1 MPTTS
6 SSTKLKS
13 RPGTEESMS
22 PRKMGIIAIVTVVGC
37 IAILWPKVF
46 HPMMFGGTP
55 PKPSYKDP
63 QQRGGPGG
71 CCDVV
76 LDREEFM
83 NATKPALEPF
93 GPHLYRKQVN
103 LYTGEI
109 SLRQERPAHLHP
121 ESIYQAMRERG
132 RAIPATPTVPIVER
146 KTSPSNPPP
155 RIIDGRP
162 GPIPGMRPPMGAGA
176 LHQPQQRG
184 GSSMGFL
191 MPLYTIGIVV
201 FFGYTIMKIV
211 FKKQVPNAPYG
222 PAPTD
227 PSFRQDVFG
236 EQNHSQVEDLG
247 GTKLGSASSASSA
260 SSNGRRNDKELY
272 NATLSAAELATNLSS
287 TIKAR
292 QQQCH
297 AQQAAAPKTIAEV
310 EKTLFNKETEQL
322 MEIEKL
328 RKKLEDTEREMAKLI
343 AEMNTDQYEAKEFIT
358 KSIDRTNI
366 FVTAIQGLIDAAD
379 EQLNVRDVHKSRIE
393 TDTDIE
399 TETETD
405 LNKQHDNNENTN
417 LTNVENQ
424 NISNGHTIIDRDQD
438 QDKAMAAKENK
449 QQQQQ
454 QRKRRD
460 ISAERE
466 VTVLGMELTASCEG
480 GQRWTGRPPTPV
492 YRAHSEH
499 SNTLEDNLPEPQ
511 SIYLEGALAHDSQI
525 LVADSQTKREEVY
538 DSELNGSSE
547 EPAVI
552 LSSKMTLS
560 LINLDANQQNGSDNK
575 PEIESPLADDIEII
589 GHDEH

>member
-1 MPTTS
+1 MPSTS
-6 SSTKLKS
+6 TQQKPGAGSKLKS
-13 RPGTEESMS
+13 RPGNEESMS

-55 PKPSYKDP
+55 PKPIYKDP
-63 QQRGGPGG
+63 QQRAGPGG
-71 CCDVV
+71 
-76 LDREEFM
+76 
-83 NATKPALEPF
+83 
-93 GPHLYRKQVN
+93 
-103 LYTGEI
+103 
-109 SLRQERPAHLHP
+109 LRQERPAHLHP

-155 RIIDGRP
+155 RIVDGRP

-222 PAPTD
+222 PAPSD
-227 PSFRQDVFG
+227 PSFRQEVFG
-236 EQNHSQVEDLG
+236 QQNHSQVEDLG
-247 GTKLGSASSASSA
+247 GTKL
-260 SSNGRRNDKELY
+260 
-272 NATLSAAELATNLSS
+272 
-287 TIKAR
+287 
-292 QQQCH
+292 
-297 AQQAAAPKTIAEV
+297 V
-310 EKTLFNKETEQL
+310 
-322 MEIEKL
+322 
-328 RKKLEDTEREMAKLI
+328 
-343 AEMNTDQYEAKEFIT
+343 
-358 KSIDRTNI
+358 
-366 FVTAIQGLIDAAD
+366 VTAIQGLIDAAD
-379 EQLNVRDVHKSRIE
+379 EQLNVRDVHNSRIE

-399 TETETD
+399 TETEKQTD
-405 LNKQHDNNENTN
+405 LNKQHDNENTN

-424 NISNGHTIIDRDQD
+424 NISNGHTITDQD
-438 QDKAMAAKENK
+438 QEKDKAKA
-449 QQQQQ
+449 QP
-454 QRKRRD
+454 RKRRD

-492 YRAHSEH
+492 YRAYSEH
-499 SNTLEDNLPEPQ
+499 SNKLEENLPEPQ

-538 DSELNGSSE
+538 DSELNGSEE

-560 LINLDANQQNGSDNK
+560 LINLDANQQNGSENK
-575 PEIESPLADDIEII
+575 QEIESPLADDIEII

>member
-1 MPTTS
+1 MPSTS
-6 SSTKLKS
+6 TQQKPGAGSKLKS
-13 RPGTEESMS
+13 RPGNEESMS

-55 PKPSYKDP
+55 PKPIYKDP
-63 QQRGGPGG
+63 QQRAGPGG

-83 NATKPALEPF
+83 NASKPATEPF

-155 RIIDGRP
+155 RIVDGRP

-222 PAPTD
+222 PAPSD
-227 PSFRQDVFG
+227 PSFRQEVFG
-236 EQNHSQVEDLG
+236 QQNHSQVEDLG
-247 GTKLGSASSASSA
+247 GTKLGW
-260 SSNGRRNDKELY
+260 REHQ
-272 NATLSAAELATNLSS
+272 
-287 TIKAR
+287 TI
-292 QQQCH
+292 
-297 AQQAAAPKTIAEV
+297 
-310 EKTLFNKETEQL
+310 
-322 MEIEKL
+322 
-328 RKKLEDTEREMAKLI
+328 
-343 AEMNTDQYEAKEFIT
+343 
-358 KSIDRTNI
+358 
-366 FVTAIQGLIDAAD
+366 VTAIQGLIDAAD
-379 EQLNVRDVHKSRIE
+379 EQLNVRDVHNSRIE

-399 TETETD
+399 TETEKQTD
-405 LNKQHDNNENTN
+405 LNKQHDNENTN

-424 NISNGHTIIDRDQD
+424 NISNGHTITDQD
-438 QDKAMAAKENK
+438 QEKDKAKA
-449 QQQQQ
+449 QP
-454 QRKRRD
+454 RKRRD

-492 YRAHSEH
+492 YRAYSEH
-499 SNTLEDNLPEPQ
+499 SNKLEENLPEPQ

-538 DSELNGSSE
+538 DSELNGSEE

-560 LINLDANQQNGSDNK
+560 LINLDANQQNGSENK
-575 PEIESPLADDIEII
+575 QEIESPLADDIEII

>member
-1 MPTTS
+1 MPTK
-6 SSTKLKS
+6 SSTGAGSKSKS
-13 RPGTEESMS
+13 RTGTEESMS

-55 PKPSYKDP
+55 PKPNYKDP
-63 QQRGGPGG
+63 QQRAGPGG
-71 CCDVV
+71 
-76 LDREEFM
+76 
-83 NATKPALEPF
+83 
-93 GPHLYRKQVN
+93 
-103 LYTGEI
+103 
-109 SLRQERPAHLHP
+109 LRQERPAHLHP

-155 RIIDGRP
+155 RIVDGRP

-227 PSFRQDVFG
+227 PSFRQEVFG
-236 EQNHSQVEDLG
+236 QQNHSQVEDLG
-247 GTKLGSASSASSA
+247 GTKLGWREHQTRSTTST
-260 SSNGRRNDKELY
+260 SNARRNDKELY

-287 TIKAR
+287 TLKAH

-297 AQQAAAPKTIAEV
+297 AQQATTPKTLAEV

-343 AEMNTDQYEAKEFIT
+343 AEMNTDQYEAK
-358 KSIDRTNI
+358 
-366 FVTAIQGLIDAAD
+366 
-379 EQLNVRDVHKSRIE
+379 
-393 TDTDIE
+393 
-399 TETETD
+399 
-405 LNKQHDNNENTN
+405 QHDNNENTN

-424 NISNGHTIIDRDQD
+424 NISNGHTIIDQD
-438 QDKAMAAKENK
+438 QDKAKAAKENK

-454 QRKRRD
+454 KKRRD

-466 VTVLGMELTASCEG
+466 VTS
-480 GQRWTGRPPTPV
+480 RK
-492 YRAHSEH
+492 
-499 SNTLEDNLPEPQ
+499 LEDNLPEPQ

-525 LVADSQTKREEVY
+525 LVTDSQTKREEVY

-560 LINLDANQQNGSDNK
+560 LINLDTNQQNGSENK
-575 PEIESPLADDIEII
+575 QEIESPLADDIEII

>member
-1 MPTTS
+1 M
-6 SSTKLKS
+6 STASAKQKPPRAAS
-13 RPGTEESMS
+13 EESMS
-22 PRKMGIIAIVTVVGC
+22 PKKMGVIALVTVVGC
-37 IAILWPKVF
+37 VAILWPKVF

-55 PKPSYKDP
+55 PKPSYKDQP
-63 QQRGGPGG
+63 QRGMPGG

-76 LDREEFM
+76 LDREQFM
-83 NATKPALEPF
+83 NASKPSVEPF
-93 GPHLYRKQVN
+93 GPHLYRKQIN

-155 RIIDGRP
+155 RIVDGRP

-176 LHQPQQRG
+176 FHQPQQRA

-211 FKKQVPNAPYG
+211 FKKQIPNAPYG
-222 PAPTD
+222 PAPGD
-227 PSFRQDVFG
+227 PSFRRDVF
-236 EQNHSQVEDLG
+236 EQQNHSQVEDLN
-247 GTKLGSASSASSA
+247 GTKLGW
-260 SSNGRRNDKELY
+260 REHQ
-272 NATLSAAELATNLSS
+272 
-287 TIKAR
+287 TI
-292 QQQCH
+292 
-297 AQQAAAPKTIAEV
+297 
-310 EKTLFNKETEQL
+310 
-322 MEIEKL
+322 
-328 RKKLEDTEREMAKLI
+328 
-343 AEMNTDQYEAKEFIT
+343 
-358 KSIDRTNI
+358 
-366 FVTAIQGLIDAAD
+366 VTAIQGLIDAAD
-379 EQLNVRDVHKSRIE
+379 EQLNVRDVQGARIE
-393 TDTDIE
+393 TE
-399 TETETD
+399 TETETEIETETD
-405 LNKQHDNNENTN
+405 LNKQPDDIEKTN

-424 NISNGHTIIDRDQD
+424 NISNGHTANDQ
-438 QDKAMAAKENK
+438 QGITKSSNTK

-454 QRKRRD
+454 KKRRD

-466 VTVLGMELTASCEG
+466 MTVLGMELTASCEG

-492 YRAHSEH
+492 YRASSEH
-499 SNTLEDNLPEPQ
+499 SKLEENLPEPQ
-511 SIYLEGALAHDSQI
+511 SIYLEGALGHDSQI

-560 LINLDANQQNGSDNK
+560 LINLDANQQNGSDSK
-575 PEIESPLADDIEII
+575 QEIESPLADDIEII
-589 GHDEH
+589 GHDER

>member
-1 MPTTS
+1 M
-6 SSTKLKS
+6 STASAKQKPPRAAS
-13 RPGTEESMS
+13 EESMS
-22 PRKMGIIAIVTVVGC
+22 PKKMGVIALVTVVGC
-37 IAILWPKVF
+37 VAILWPKVF

-55 PKPSYKDP
+55 PKPSYKDQP
-63 QQRGGPGG
+63 QRGMPGG

-76 LDREEFM
+76 LDREQFM
-83 NATKPALEPF
+83 NASKPSVEPF
-93 GPHLYRKQVN
+93 GPHLYRKQIN

-155 RIIDGRP
+155 RIVDGRP

-176 LHQPQQRG
+176 FHQPQQRA

-211 FKKQVPNAPYG
+211 FKKQIPNAPYG
-222 PAPTD
+222 PAPGD
-227 PSFRQDVFG
+227 PSFRRDVF
-236 EQNHSQVEDLG
+236 EQQNHSQVEDLN
-247 GTKLGSASSASSA
+247 GTKL
-260 SSNGRRNDKELY
+260 
-272 NATLSAAELATNLSS
+272 
-287 TIKAR
+287 
-292 QQQCH
+292 
-297 AQQAAAPKTIAEV
+297 V
-310 EKTLFNKETEQL
+310 
-322 MEIEKL
+322 
-328 RKKLEDTEREMAKLI
+328 
-343 AEMNTDQYEAKEFIT
+343 
-358 KSIDRTNI
+358 
-366 FVTAIQGLIDAAD
+366 VTAIQGLIDAAD
-379 EQLNVRDVHKSRIE
+379 EQLNVRDVQGARIE
-393 TDTDIE
+393 TE
-399 TETETD
+399 TETETEIETETD
-405 LNKQHDNNENTN
+405 LNKQPDDIEKTN

-424 NISNGHTIIDRDQD
+424 NISNGHTANDQ
-438 QDKAMAAKENK
+438 QGITKSSNTK

-454 QRKRRD
+454 KKRRD

-466 VTVLGMELTASCEG
+466 MTVLGMELTASCEG

-492 YRAHSEH
+492 YRASSEH
-499 SNTLEDNLPEPQ
+499 SKLEENLPEPQ
-511 SIYLEGALAHDSQI
+511 SIYLEGALGHDSQI

-560 LINLDANQQNGSDNK
+560 LINLDANQQNGSDSK
-575 PEIESPLADDIEII
+575 QEIESPLADDIEII
-589 GHDEH
+589 GHDER

>member
-1 MPTTS
+1 MSTAS
-6 SSTKLKS
+6 SQQQQKQKHRSA
-13 RPGTEESMS
+13 TEESMS
-22 PRKMGIIAIVTVVGC
+22 PKKMGIIAIVTVVGC

-46 HPMMFGGTP
+46 HPMMFGGAP
-55 PKPSYKDP
+55 PKPSFKDQP
-63 QQRGGPGG
+63 QRGAPGG

-76 LDREEFM
+76 LDREQFM
-83 NATKPALEPF
+83 NASKPGLEPF
-93 GPHLYRKQVN
+93 GPHLYRKQIN

-146 KTSPSNPPP
+146 KSSPSNPPP
-155 RIIDGRP
+155 RIVDGRP

-176 LHQPQQRG
+176 FHQPQQRA

-222 PAPTD
+222 PVPAD
-227 PSFRQDVFG
+227 PSFRQEVFG
-236 EQNHSQVEDLG
+236 QQNHSQVEDLG
-247 GTKLGSASSASSA
+247 GTKLGWREHQTRTATSAA
-260 SSNGRRNDKELY
+260 NGRRNDKELY
-272 NATLSAAELATNLSS
+272 KATLSATEMATNLSS
-287 TIKAR
+287 TLKAH

-297 AQQAAAPKTIAEV
+297 AQALAPKTLAEV
-310 EKTLFNKETEQL
+310 EKSLFNKETEQL

-343 AEMNTDQYEAKEFIT
+343 AEMNTDQYEAK
-358 KSIDRTNI
+358 
-366 FVTAIQGLIDAAD
+366 
-379 EQLNVRDVHKSRIE
+379 H
-393 TDTDIE
+393 
-399 TETETD
+399 
-405 LNKQHDNNENTN
+405 HDDNEKTN
-417 LTNVENQ
+417 LTTVENQ
-424 NISNGHTIIDRDQD
+424 NISNGHTTNDQE
-438 QDKAMAAKENK
+438 QNK
-449 QQQQQ
+449 TQGIKDATNTTQQQQQ

-466 VTVLGMELTASCEG
+466 MTSK
-480 GQRWTGRPPTPV
+480 
-492 YRAHSEH
+492 
-499 SNTLEDNLPEPQ
+499 LEENLPEPQ

-560 LINLDANQQNGSDNK
+560 LINLDANQQNGSENQQ
-575 PEIESPLADDIEII
+575 EIESPLADDIEII

>member
-1 MPTTS
+1 MSTTS
-6 SSTKLKS
+6 SQHQPEAKQKQKNRSA
-13 RPGTEESMS
+13 TEESMS
-22 PRKMGIIAIVTVVGC
+22 PKKMGIIAIVTVVGC

-46 HPMMFGGTP
+46 HPMMFGGAP
-55 PKPSYKDP
+55 PKPSFKDQP
-63 QQRGGPGG
+63 QRGAPGG

-76 LDREEFM
+76 LDREQFM
-83 NATKPALEPF
+83 NASKPGLEPF
-93 GPHLYRKQVN
+93 GPHLYRKQIN

-146 KTSPSNPPP
+146 KSSPSNPPP
-155 RIIDGRP
+155 RIVDGRP

-176 LHQPQQRG
+176 FHQPQQRA

-211 FKKQVPNAPYG
+211 FKKQIPNAPYG

-227 PSFRQDVFG
+227 PGFRQEVFG
-236 EQNHSQVEDLG
+236 QQNHSQVEDLG
-247 GTKLGSASSASSA
+247 GTKL
-260 SSNGRRNDKELY
+260 
-272 NATLSAAELATNLSS
+272 
-287 TIKAR
+287 
-292 QQQCH
+292 
-297 AQQAAAPKTIAEV
+297 
-310 EKTLFNKETEQL
+310 
-322 MEIEKL
+322 
-328 RKKLEDTEREMAKLI
+328 
-343 AEMNTDQYEAKEFIT
+343 
-358 KSIDRTNI
+358 
-366 FVTAIQGLIDAAD
+366 DAAD
-379 EQLNVRDVHKSRIE
+379 EQLNGRDVHGARS
-393 TDTDIE
+393 E

-405 LNKQHDNNENTN
+405 LNKHHDDNEKTN

-424 NISNGHTIIDRDQD
+424 NISNGHTSNDQE
-438 QDKAMAAKENK
+438 QNKTQGIKKATNTKQ

-466 VTVLGMELTASCEG
+466 MTVLGMEVTASCEG

-492 YRAHSEH
+492 FRANSEH
-499 SNTLEDNLPEPQ
+499 SKLEENLPEPQ

-525 LVADSQTKREEVY
+525 LVADSQTRREEVY

-560 LINLDANQQNGSDNK
+560 LINLDANQQNGSQNK
-575 PEIESPLADDIEII
+575 HEIESPLADDIEII

>member
-1 MPTTS
+1 MPTK
-6 SSTKLKS
+6 SSTGAGSKSKS
-13 RPGTEESMS
+13 RTGTEESMS

-55 PKPSYKDP
+55 PKPNYKDP
-63 QQRGGPGG
+63 QQRAGPGG
-71 CCDVV
+71 
-76 LDREEFM
+76 
-83 NATKPALEPF
+83 
-93 GPHLYRKQVN
+93 
-103 LYTGEI
+103 
-109 SLRQERPAHLHP
+109 LRQERPAHLHP

-155 RIIDGRP
+155 RIVDGRP

-227 PSFRQDVFG
+227 PSFRQEVFG
-236 EQNHSQVEDLG
+236 QQNHSQVEDLG
-247 GTKLGSASSASSA
+247 GTKL
-260 SSNGRRNDKELY
+260 
-272 NATLSAAELATNLSS
+272 
-287 TIKAR
+287 
-292 QQQCH
+292 
-297 AQQAAAPKTIAEV
+297 V
-310 EKTLFNKETEQL
+310 
-322 MEIEKL
+322 
-328 RKKLEDTEREMAKLI
+328 
-343 AEMNTDQYEAKEFIT
+343 
-358 KSIDRTNI
+358 
-366 FVTAIQGLIDAAD
+366 VTAIQGLIDAAD
-379 EQLNVRDVHKSRIE
+379 EQLNVRDVHKSRID
-393 TDTDIE
+393 TDTDI
-399 TETETD
+399 ETETD

-424 NISNGHTIIDRDQD
+424 NISNGHTIIDQD
-438 QDKAMAAKENK
+438 QDKAKAAKENK

-454 QRKRRD
+454 KKRRD

-466 VTVLGMELTASCEG
+466 VTVLGMEVTASCEG

-492 YRAHSEH
+492 YRAPSEH
-499 SNTLEDNLPEPQ
+499 SRKLEDNLPEPQ

-525 LVADSQTKREEVY
+525 LVTDSQTKREEVY

-560 LINLDANQQNGSDNK
+560 LINLDTNQQNGSENK
-575 PEIESPLADDIEII
+575 QEIESPLADDIEII

>member
-1 MPTTS
+1 MSTAS
-6 SSTKLKS
+6 SQQQQQQQPGAKLKQKHRS
-13 RPGTEESMS
+13 ATEESMS
-22 PRKMGIIAIVTVVGC
+22 PKKMGIIAIVTVVGC

-46 HPMMFGGTP
+46 HPMMFGGAP
-55 PKPSYKDP
+55 PKPSFKDQP
-63 QQRGGPGG
+63 QRGAPGG

-76 LDREEFM
+76 LDREQFM
-83 NATKPALEPF
+83 NASKPGLEPF
-93 GPHLYRKQVN
+93 GPHLYRKQIN

-146 KTSPSNPPP
+146 KSSPSNPPP
-155 RIIDGRP
+155 RIVDGRP

-176 LHQPQQRG
+176 FHQPQQRA

-222 PAPTD
+222 PVPAD
-227 PSFRQDVFG
+227 PSFRQEVFG
-236 EQNHSQVEDLG
+236 QQNHSQVEDLG
-247 GTKLGSASSASSA
+247 GTKLGW
-260 SSNGRRNDKELY
+260 REHQ
-272 NATLSAAELATNLSS
+272 
-287 TIKAR
+287 TI
-292 QQQCH
+292 
-297 AQQAAAPKTIAEV
+297 
-310 EKTLFNKETEQL
+310 
-322 MEIEKL
+322 
-328 RKKLEDTEREMAKLI
+328 
-343 AEMNTDQYEAKEFIT
+343 
-358 KSIDRTNI
+358 
-366 FVTAIQGLIDAAD
+366 VTAIQGLIDAAD
-379 EQLNVRDVHKSRIE
+379 EQLNGRDVHGARS
-393 TDTDIE
+393 E
-399 TETETD
+399 TETETESD
-405 LNKQHDNNENTN
+405 LNKHHDDNEKTN

-424 NISNGHTIIDRDQD
+424 NISNGHTTNDQEQNKTQGI
-438 QDKAMAAKENK
+438 QDATNTK
-449 QQQQQ
+449 QQQQ

-466 VTVLGMELTASCEG
+466 MTVLGMEVTASCEG

-492 YRAHSEH
+492 FRANSEH
-499 SNTLEDNLPEPQ
+499 SKLEENLPEPQ

-560 LINLDANQQNGSDNK
+560 LINLDANQQNGSENK
-575 PEIESPLADDIEII
+575 QEIESPLADDIEII
-589 GHDEH
+589 GHDEQ

>member
-1 MPTTS
+1 M
-6 SSTKLKS
+6 STATAKQKQPRAAS
-13 RPGTEESMS
+13 EESMS
-22 PRKMGIIAIVTVVGC
+22 PKKMGVIALVTVVGC
-37 IAILWPKVF
+37 VAILWPKVF

-55 PKPSYKDP
+55 PKPSYKDQP
-63 QQRGGPGG
+63 QRGMPGG

-76 LDREEFM
+76 LDREQFM
-83 NATKPALEPF
+83 NASKPSVEPF
-93 GPHLYRKQVN
+93 GPHLYRKQIN

-155 RIIDGRP
+155 RIVDGRP

-176 LHQPQQRG
+176 FHQPQQRA

-211 FKKQVPNAPYG
+211 FKKQIPNAPYG
-222 PAPTD
+222 PTPGD
-227 PSFRQDVFG
+227 PSFRRDVF
-236 EQNHSQVEDLG
+236 EQQNHSQVEDLN
-247 GTKLGSASSASSA
+247 GTKL
-260 SSNGRRNDKELY
+260 
-272 NATLSAAELATNLSS
+272 
-287 TIKAR
+287 
-292 QQQCH
+292 
-297 AQQAAAPKTIAEV
+297 V
-310 EKTLFNKETEQL
+310 
-322 MEIEKL
+322 
-328 RKKLEDTEREMAKLI
+328 
-343 AEMNTDQYEAKEFIT
+343 
-358 KSIDRTNI
+358 
-366 FVTAIQGLIDAAD
+366 VTAIQGLIDAAD
-379 EQLNVRDVHKSRIE
+379 EQLNMRDVRGARIE
-393 TDTDIE
+393 TE
-399 TETETD
+399 TETEIETETD
-405 LNKQHDNNENTN
+405 LNKQPDDIEKTN

-424 NISNGHTIIDRDQD
+424 NISNGHTANDQ
-438 QDKAMAAKENK
+438 QGITKSSNTK
-449 QQQQQ
+449 QQQQ

-466 VTVLGMELTASCEG
+466 MTVLGMELTASCEG

-492 YRAHSEH
+492 YRASSEH
-499 SNTLEDNLPEPQ
+499 SKLEENLPEPQ

-560 LINLDANQQNGSDNK
+560 LINLDANQQNGSDSK
-575 PEIESPLADDIEII
+575 QEIESPLADDIEII
-589 GHDEH
+589 GHDER

>member
-1 MPTTS
+1 M
-6 SSTKLKS
+6 SSTSTQQKPGAGSKLKS
-13 RPGTEESMS
+13 RPGNEESMS

-55 PKPSYKDP
+55 PKPIYKDP
-63 QQRGGPGG
+63 QQRAGPGG
-71 CCDVV
+71 
-76 LDREEFM
+76 
-83 NATKPALEPF
+83 
-93 GPHLYRKQVN
+93 
-103 LYTGEI
+103 
-109 SLRQERPAHLHP
+109 LRQERPAHLHP

-155 RIIDGRP
+155 RIVDGRP

-222 PAPTD
+222 PAPSD
-227 PSFRQDVFG
+227 PSFRQEVFG
-236 EQNHSQVEDLG
+236 QQNHSQVEDLG
-247 GTKLGSASSASSA
+247 GTKL
-260 SSNGRRNDKELY
+260 
-272 NATLSAAELATNLSS
+272 
-287 TIKAR
+287 
-292 QQQCH
+292 
-297 AQQAAAPKTIAEV
+297 V
-310 EKTLFNKETEQL
+310 
-322 MEIEKL
+322 
-328 RKKLEDTEREMAKLI
+328 
-343 AEMNTDQYEAKEFIT
+343 
-358 KSIDRTNI
+358 
-366 FVTAIQGLIDAAD
+366 VTAIQGLIDAAD
-379 EQLNVRDVHKSRIE
+379 EQLNVRDVHNSRIE

-399 TETETD
+399 TETEKQTD
-405 LNKQHDNNENTN
+405 LNKQHDNENTN

-424 NISNGHTIIDRDQD
+424 NISNGHTITDQD
-438 QDKAMAAKENK
+438 QEKDKDKAKA
-449 QQQQQ
+449 QP
-454 QRKRRD
+454 RKRRD

-466 VTVLGMELTASCEG
+466 VT
-480 GQRWTGRPPTPV
+480 
-492 YRAHSEH
+492 
-499 SNTLEDNLPEPQ
+499 SNKLEENLPEPQ

-538 DSELNGSSE
+538 DSELNGSEE

-560 LINLDANQQNGSDNK
+560 LINLDANQQNGSENK
-575 PEIESPLADDIEII
+575 QEIESPLADDIEII